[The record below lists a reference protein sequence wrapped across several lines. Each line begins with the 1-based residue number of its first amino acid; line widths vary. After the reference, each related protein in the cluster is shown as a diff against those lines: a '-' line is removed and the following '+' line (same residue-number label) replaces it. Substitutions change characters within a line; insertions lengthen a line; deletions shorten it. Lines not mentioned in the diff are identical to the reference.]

1 MAKPCHFG
9 ALVWAFSNIFPYT
22 VRVVSEILESNG
34 SVIPQNDNNIPV
46 VEAATKDK
54 KKPTI
59 KMNGK
64 KNITTYQNKAIK
76 LGKVT
81 AKDDVDGNV
90 TKKITVK
97 VTKGKKNYS
106 LIAKKVKANKSIKF
120 TAEGKYIVT
129 YTVKDSA
136 GNKTTKKR
144 YITVKPVK
152 KVVPTTQVITTE
164 QPVII
169 PTTEMPIITEQ
180 PMTEFIPVEISTT
193 EYQFPDFPST
203 EYMTEYQLELSQL
216 IELYIK
222 I

>member
-120 TAEGKYIVT
+120 TAEGK
-129 YTVKDSA
+129 
-136 GNKTTKKR
+136 
-144 YITVKPVK
+144 
-152 KVVPTTQVITTE
+152 
-164 QPVII
+164 
-169 PTTEMPIITEQ
+169 
-180 PMTEFIPVEISTT
+180 
-193 EYQFPDFPST
+193 
-203 EYMTEYQLELSQL
+203 
-216 IELYIK
+216 
-222 I
+222 